1 MRKAMR
7 KIKVWIS
14 ASICLVLLP
23 VTALA
28 QEAPRVEVFGG
39 YQLVDSYGDQGETGS
54 TSFVLNGW
62 NASLSGYY
70 NRYFGL
76 TLDFAGSYATPTV
89 VFPPVGSIAVSTHL
103 YTFTGGP
110 VIRIANPSRYQP
122 FIHALFGEAHV
133 LGSASIARAGGSV
146 SGSNNG
152 FAVALGGGLDIKVAP
167 LIAIR
172 PVQVDFLQTH
182 VGGSTENNVRYS
194 AGVVLRF

>member
-1 MRKAMR
+1 MR
-7 KIKVWIS
+7 KIKIWIF
-14 ASICLVLLP
+14 ANICLVFLS
-23 VTALA
+23 VAALA
-28 QEAPRVEVFGG
+28 QVAPRVEVFGG

-54 TSFVLNGW
+54 TGFVLNGW
-62 NASLSGYY
+62 NASVSGYY

-76 TLDFAGSYATPTV
+76 TVDVAGSYATPTV
-89 VFPPVGSIAVSTHL
+89 VLPPVGGIPVSTHL

-152 FAVALGGGLDIKVAP
+152 FAVALGGGLDIKVSP
-167 LIAIR
+167 LIGIR
-172 PVQVDFLQTH
+172 PVQLDFLQTH
-182 VGGSTENNVRYS
+182 VGGSTENNIRYS

>member
-1 MRKAMR
+1 MR
-7 KIKVWIS
+7 KIGIV
-14 ASICLVLLP
+14 ANICLVLLS
-23 VTALA
+23 VRAVA

-70 NRYFGL
+70 SRYFGL
-76 TLDFAGSYATPTV
+76 TVDLAGSYATPTV
-89 VFPPVGSIAVSTHL
+89 VFPPVGGIAVSTHL

-110 VIRIANPSRYQP
+110 VIRIANPTRYQP